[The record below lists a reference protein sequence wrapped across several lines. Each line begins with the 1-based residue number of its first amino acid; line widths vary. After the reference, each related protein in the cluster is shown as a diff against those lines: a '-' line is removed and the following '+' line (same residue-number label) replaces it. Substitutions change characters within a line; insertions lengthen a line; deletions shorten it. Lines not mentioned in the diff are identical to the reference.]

1 MFRFRWLCLIL
12 ITCIGGFLEAGVRF
26 DLPEEV
32 PDQQITGIDVI
43 VKIPGTNYVLKF
55 PKDGSQPTTKD
66 AVKNACA
73 NVECQETSKVTRF
86 YLQLFGLV
94 VINSNGEYIKLGFD
108 EERKLSTRIIELDDS
123 FGNTCEQETNNR
135 AMFYRAFRK
144 LASTS
149 VGRTLLYRLLIEIR
163 RNKNG
168 QGCLSKD
175 IRDNKGT
182 QYSDLQQVLKD
193 RDMCRNVKIEAS
205 SEGGTFDSVQGKIT
219 FRLRTNSVTIISLSE
234 QKTYVIGT
242 EPMQSD
248 ISLFHEMNHWYHFL
262 RHTVRYTRETGGVTP
277 QQRNQRHPIL
287 TTFSKYHLEN
297 WAQKGSVVEI
307 EALKKVRERN
317 DDEKQIMWSIIEEMR
332 NVLGRGRNDE
342 QFLNGD
348 DLSENAYRLCR
359 CQSLRFGHTNR
370 ILNDVE
376 INTEELYN
384 EVCRL
389 CRIEGYAVCG

>member
-1 MFRFRWLCLIL
+1 
-12 ITCIGGFLEAGVRF
+12 
-26 DLPEEV
+26 
-32 PDQQITGIDVI
+32 
-43 VKIPGTNYVLKF
+43 
-55 PKDGSQPTTKD
+55 
-66 AVKNACA
+66 
-73 NVECQETSKVTRF
+73 
-86 YLQLFGLV
+86 
-94 VINSNGEYIKLGFD
+94 
-108 EERKLSTRIIELDDS
+108 
-123 FGNTCEQETNNR
+123 
-135 AMFYRAFRK
+135 
-144 LASTS
+144 
-149 VGRTLLYRLLIEIR
+149 
-163 RNKNG
+163 
-168 QGCLSKD
+168 
-175 IRDNKGT
+175 
-182 QYSDLQQVLKD
+182 
-193 RDMCRNVKIEAS
+193 
-205 SEGGTFDSVQGKIT
+205 
-219 FRLRTNSVTIISLSE
+219 
-234 QKTYVIGT
+234 
-242 EPMQSD
+242 MQSD

-297 WAQKGSVVEI
+297 LAQKGSVVEI

-370 ILNDVE
+370 MLNDVE

-389 CRIEGYAVCG
+389 CRIEGYTVCG